1 MLSTPER
8 KCISGPEQN
17 YITAG
22 SPKAPTGGLLLR
34 DKQDEKRI
42 ASPENVPETSSVA
55 TPSVLALPHWFTGRT
70 AAPFLISKSMLTYVG
85 PVELW
90 ATR

>member
-1 MLSTPER
+1 MHQRAGVKLHHGWMP
-8 KCISGPEQN
+8 KCPHGR
-17 YITAG
+17 AF
-22 SPKAPTGGLLLR
+22 KR

-42 ASPENVPETSSVA
+42 ASTANVPETSSVA
-55 TPSVLALPHWFTGRT
+55 AASVLPLPQ
-70 AAPFLISKSMLTYVG
+70 LILRPSPSSLSDSKSMLTDVG